1 MLVHTEIPLE
11 IPSHPH
17 CDNTERERKYY
28 LHACKI
34 IYSVKHIHCWLLPYC
49 QDGSSTWK
57 L

>member
-34 IYSVKHIHCWLLPYC
+34 ISSVKHIHCWLLPYC